1 MVSLELGLDVLRSY
15 KRLPYTEWH
24 ALAEFVDNSTQSYF
38 NNQST
43 LDAALAEAGEPFK
56 VSIVYDRN
64 APGLFRIT
72 DNAMGMSLTELQR
85 ALLVGIPPEDTSGR
99 SKYGLGMKMAAC
111 WYGNL
116 WTIRTKRLDET
127 TEHEVTVDVER
138 VASGDAEL
146 PYRAFSDKDPRD
158 HYTIIEI
165 TRLNRRPQGRTLGK
179 IKDFLRSM
187 YRVDIR
193 NGVMELEWQH
203 ELLQWELNEAFVQ
216 ARDGSYFKRDFQF
229 SVDGKHVWGWVGVL
243 DRGSRAK
250 AGFSILHSGRVVKG
264 WPDSWRPEAIYGQ
277 VQGSNDL
284 VNQRLTGEINLDVF
298 EVTHTKDNIQWMGSE
313 EDDVQEALRK
323 ECSEYRE
330 IARSRRRE
338 PRPITDLEVQT
349 AVQELEAEL
358 NSNEFID
365 LLATEPVPPPE
376 VVAADA
382 QALVSGLDLT
392 DPQFSSSVSLL
403 PDRTLQIAGY
413 LAFETSVNDPYV
425 ISEATSP
432 SRVIVVINMN
442 HPHVQQVSGSDGL
455 LNYFRHCT
463 YDAIAEWQ
471 ARNRASTTDPDTI
484 KLIKD
489 RLLRL
494 PMSIQMHEARA

>member
-1 MVSLELGLDVLRSY
+1 MARYTLRGRPLVSAGRGARRQGLHIGGVQRVAGDRPVAGGDLLDDAPGDRTHVL
-15 KRLPYTEWH
+15 
-24 ALAEFVDNSTQSYF
+24 ALDLHHRV
-38 NNQST
+38 
-43 LDAALAEAGEPFK
+43 GEPAN
-56 VSIVYDRN
+56 D
-64 APGLFRIT
+64 L
-72 DNAMGMSLTELQR
+72 L
-85 ALLVGIPPEDTSGR
+85 LLVGGEDILDDLHIDQGHRVISLVSAGTSRLVAWGLVSQPR
-99 SKYGLGMKMAAC
+99 GVSKPVTAV
-111 WYGNL
+111 
-116 WTIRTKRLDET
+116 TFT
-127 TEHEVTVDVER
+127 VTVG
-138 VASGDAEL
+138 AGW
-146 PYRAFSDKDPRD
+146 
-158 HYTIIEI
+158 
-165 TRLNRRPQGRTLGK
+165 
-179 IKDFLRSM
+179 
-187 YRVDIR
+187 

-203 ELLQWELNEAFVQ
+203 EPLQWELNEAFVQ
-216 ARDGSYFKRDFQF
+216 ARDGRYFKRDFQF
-229 SVDGKHVWGWVGVL
+229 FVDGKHVWGWVGVL

-284 VNQRLTGEINLDVF
+284 VNQRLTGEVNLDAF

-330 IARSRRRE
+330 LARSRRRE
-338 PRPITDLEVQT
+338 PRPVTDLEVQT
-349 AVQELEAEL
+349 ALQELEAEL
-358 NSNEFID
+358 NSDEFID

-376 VVAADA
+376 VVAADT
-382 QALVSGLDLT
+382 QALVNGLDLT

-494 PMSIQMHEARA
+494 PMSIQMHEART